1 MIPSMNNINPWI
13 GLNSYQEG
21 QILYGRSQ
29 EIQDLSMSVF
39 YNRQT
44 VVYGKSG
51 IGKSSLLHAGIFPMA
66 RLRGC
71 LPISVR
77 FDHAS
82 EISYRQ
88 QLIQCITDAVLAAG
102 GVMRDTQI
110 DPDAPQ
116 SLWEFFHRMQPQKDG
131 QIITP
136 LVVIDQ
142 FEEIFTLTKNA
153 QVVRAFFDE
162 LADLF
167 NDMMPDYLQSHG
179 TLQKVKE
186 TGSIFDGLQIKP
198 SDSRFASEM
207 SYHIVF
213 VLREDYLSYL
223 ERYTAHIPTLKQNRY
238 GLLPIT
244 YRQAMEII
252 TKPCEG
258 LVSTEVADAI
268 IRHITPDQDINDETP
283 IDSAILSLFLSRLYE
298 KKKDDSFISMQL
310 VKEQGETLIEDFYA
324 EVVATI
330 NRKTVELL
338 EDVLINTDGHR
349 ENVTIESLY
358 KTEGIEPSSI
368 EAMERAHLLRIFSYG
383 NVQRVEFAHDVLC
396 PIIVR
401 RRGERQSIARMRR
414 TQRNGILV
422 MMASFV
428 ILFSL
433 LYVVIERID
442 SKESLARQQARL
454 NEMEVSLIEKGAQ
467 KMLDKHDIYGA
478 IQLLINSIDT
488 QELIP
493 STSTV
498 RLEKILRQSVDNLLQ
513 SKSNQVAS
521 IHRKMLLDGQCV
533 ISRSERLCGA
543 LDETRMGVVIIDTQ
557 TGAIVQVFSLN
568 ESYGTNNLFGYDTRD
583 EYYFGRND
591 YYEYVDTEKCT
602 VHFAEQTSIELFVT
616 DIHPNDSRCLLVAND
631 TVLLDC
637 FIYTGDDK
645 YLVSSGEFGAT
656 RMCIHDIHSNI
667 IEAAYTTSG
676 DSIAILLADSTIL
689 LYDALIGTRLHND
702 VASSQSLIE
711 ANQRKHN
718 VYDEEP
724 NDDGGV
730 YPAVIELTKNTR
742 MSHQLFGEY
751 IISLS
756 TNKETVFRN
765 RITPNTTWSIYHPDD
780 KIVKHMREYLD
791 SLQLSPEL
799 KRLQRTYHYSEGQSF
814 LGNRYICP
822 MAINTNQN
830 RVAVLLPTRKTNQFD
845 LYGLYPHNG
854 AIFYHTTIPYEIQTI
869 HFSEDDQYLVVNYGE
884 ETQEVIYLPPLEQ
897 LVDSCKNMFFDW
909 QMTEEERYQ
918 TYIHMND

>member
-1 MIPSMNNINPWI
+1 MNNINPWI

-88 QLIQCITDAVLAAG
+88 QLIQRITDAVLAAG
-102 GVMRDTQI
+102 GVMEDTQT
-110 DPDAPQ
+110 DTDAPQ
-116 SLWEFFHRMQPQKDG
+116 SLWEFFHRMQPQKNG

-136 LVVIDQ
+136 LIVIDQ
-142 FEEIFTLTKNA
+142 FEEIFTLTKNT
-153 QVVRAFFDE
+153 QTVRAFFDE

-167 NDMMPDYLQSHG
+167 NDMMPDYLQLHG
-179 TLQKVKE
+179 ALQKTKE

-198 SDSRFASEM
+198 SDSRFANEM

-223 ERYTAHIPTLKQNRY
+223 ERYTAHIPALKQNRY

-310 VKEQGETLIEDFYA
+310 VKEQGETLLEDFYA

-358 KTEGIEPSSI
+358 KREGIEPSSV
-368 EAMERAHLLRIFSYG
+368 EAMEHAHLLRIFSYG

-401 RRGERQSIARMRR
+401 RRSERQNVARIRR
-414 TQRNGILV
+414 TQRNGTLV
-422 MMASFV
+422 MMISFV

-433 LYVVIERID
+433 LYVVFERID

-454 NEMEVSLIEKGAQ
+454 NEMEVSLIKKGTD
-467 KMLDKHDIYGA
+467 KMIDNHDYYGA
-478 IQLLINSIDT
+478 IRLLINSIDGDLSNPSSSYARKELDLRDAVYYALFSQDT
-488 QELIP
+488 CVAKVNYQFSLPYEKTAVISNSKRLIGINDNTGVAVIIDSHTSAVISCLSKHKVNPYDGVFAQENADNWKCFVVDDKVKITYEDYDNSLTLTDISNDDKRCLI
-493 STSTV
+493 
-498 RLEKILRQSVDNLLQ
+498 IVDDTT
-513 SKSNQVAS
+513 
-521 IHRKMLLDGQCV
+521 LLDCWIFQGEEWWRRSDREFGPTRLYLHNIDDTIANAAYSNNGDTIAIQLCDNSYYMFNSKNGKEIITENV
-533 ISRSERLCGA
+533 IEQAKRIISQTKPRQLDLLKADIGNERVWYPIQINENILVQPTSIREIAVYHYNKKGLKYPDKIDVYQPSKETIERVRSHLDTLPLPSHLTHFPRSYYLDENGEKTDRRYHWPIA
-543 LDETRMGVVIIDTQ
+543 TNKDETR
-557 TGAIVQVFSLN
+557 L
-568 ESYGTNNLFGYDTRD
+568 
-583 EYYFGRND
+583 
-591 YYEYVDTEKCT
+591 
-602 VHFAEQTSIELFVT
+602 
-616 DIHPNDSRCLLVAND
+616 
-631 TVLLDC
+631 
-637 FIYTGDDK
+637 
-645 YLVSSGEFGAT
+645 
-656 RMCIHDIHSNI
+656 
-667 IEAAYTTSG
+667 
-676 DSIAILLADSTIL
+676 AILKPVWNNNYSISCIYASTG
-689 LYDALIGTRLHND
+689 Y
-702 VASSQSLIE
+702 
-711 ANQRKHN
+711 
-718 VYDEEP
+718 
-724 NDDGGV
+724 
-730 YPAVIELTKNTR
+730 
-742 MSHQLFGEY
+742 
-751 IISLS
+751 
-756 TNKETVFRN
+756 
-765 RITPNTTWSIYHPDD
+765 
-780 KIVKHMREYLD
+780 
-791 SLQLSPEL
+791 
-799 KRLQRTYHYSEGQSF
+799 
-814 LGNRYICP
+814 
-822 MAINTNQN
+822 
-830 RVAVLLPTRKTNQFD
+830 QFFQVT
-845 LYGLYPHNG
+845 GMVPVH
-854 AIFYHTTIPYEIQTI
+854 TI
-869 HFSEDDQYLVVNYGE
+869 HFSEDDLYLVVNYGE
-884 ETQEVIYLPPLEQ
+884 ESQQLYYLPPLEQ

>member
-66 RLRGC
+66 RMRGC

-88 QLIQCITDAVLAAG
+88 QLIQYITDAVLAAG

-110 DPDAPQ
+110 DTDAPQ

-167 NDMMPDYLQSHG
+167 NDMMPDYLQLHG
-179 TLQKVKE
+179 ALQKAKE
-186 TGSIFDGLQIKP
+186 TGSIFDGLQIMP
-198 SDSRFASEM
+198 SDSRFANEM

-213 VLREDYLSYL
+213 VLREDYLSNL
-223 ERYTAHIPTLKQNRY
+223 ERYTAHIPALKQNRY

-283 IDSAILSLFLSRLYE
+283 IDSAILSLYLSRLFE
-298 KKKDDSFISMQL
+298 KKKDAPFISMQL

-324 EVVATI
+324 EVVAAI

-358 KTEGIEPSSI
+358 KREGIEPSSV
-368 EAMERAHLLRIFSYG
+368 EAMEHAHLLRIFSYG

-401 RRGERQSIARMRR
+401 RRGERQNIARMRR

-454 NEMEVSLIEKGAQ
+454 NEMEVSLIEKGTD
-467 KMLDKHDIYGA
+467 KMIDNHDYYGA
-478 IQLLINSIDT
+478 IRLLINSIDGDLSNPSSSNARK
-488 QELIP
+488 ELD
-493 STSTV
+493 
-498 RLEKILRQSVDNLLQ
+498 LR
-513 SKSNQVAS
+513 VALYYALFS
-521 IHRKMLLDGQCV
+521 QDTCVAKVNYQFSLPYERTAV
-533 ISRSERLCGA
+533 ISSSKRLIGIN
-543 LDETRMGVVIIDTQ
+543 DNTGVAVIIDSH
-557 TGAIVQVFSLN
+557 TGAIVLCLSKHKVNPYDGVFAQEN
-568 ESYGTNNLFGYDTRD
+568 ADNWKCFVADDKVKITYEDYDKNLT
-583 EYYFGRND
+583 
-591 YYEYVDTEKCT
+591 
-602 VHFAEQTSIELFVT
+602 LT
-616 DIHPNDSRCLLVAND
+616 DISNDDKRCLLIVDD
-631 TVLLDC
+631 TTLLDC
-637 FIYTGDDK
+637 WIFQGEEWWRRSDR
-645 YLVSSGEFGAT
+645 EFGPT
-656 RMCIHDIHSNI
+656 RLYLHNFNDSIANAAYSSNGDTIAVQLWDNSYYMFNSKNGKEIITENI
-667 IEAAYTTSG
+667 IEQAKSIISQTKPRQLDLLKADIGNDRVWYPVQIYENILVQPTSIREIEVYHYNKKG
-676 DSIAILLADSTIL
+676 IEYPDKIDVYQPSKETIERVRSHLDTLPLPSHLTHFPRSYYLDENGEKTDRRYHWPIATNKDETRLAILKPVWNNNYSISCIYASTG
-689 LYDALIGTRLHND
+689 Y
-702 VASSQSLIE
+702 
-711 ANQRKHN
+711 
-718 VYDEEP
+718 
-724 NDDGGV
+724 
-730 YPAVIELTKNTR
+730 
-742 MSHQLFGEY
+742 
-751 IISLS
+751 
-756 TNKETVFRN
+756 
-765 RITPNTTWSIYHPDD
+765 
-780 KIVKHMREYLD
+780 
-791 SLQLSPEL
+791 
-799 KRLQRTYHYSEGQSF
+799 
-814 LGNRYICP
+814 
-822 MAINTNQN
+822 
-830 RVAVLLPTRKTNQFD
+830 QFFQVT
-845 LYGLYPHNG
+845 GMVPVH
-854 AIFYHTTIPYEIQTI
+854 TI
-869 HFSEDDQYLVVNYGE
+869 HFSEDDLYLVVNYGE
-884 ETQEVIYLPPLEQ
+884 ESQQLYYLPPLEQ

>member
-1 MIPSMNNINPWI
+1 MSNINPWI

-66 RLRGC
+66 RQRGC

-88 QLIQCITDAVLAAG
+88 QLIQYITDAVLAAG
-102 GVMRDTQI
+102 GVMQDTQI
-110 DPDAPQ
+110 DQDAPQ

-167 NDMMPDYLQSHG
+167 NDMMPDYLQLHG
-179 TLQKVKE
+179 ALQKAKE
-186 TGSIFDGLQIKP
+186 TGSIFDDLQIIP
-198 SDSRFASEM
+198 SNSRFASEM

-213 VLREDYLSYL
+213 VLREDYLSNL
-223 ERYTAHIPTLKQNRY
+223 ERYTAHIPALKQNRY

-283 IDSAILSLFLSRLYE
+283 IDSAILSLYLSRLFE
-298 KKKDDSFISMQL
+298 KKKDAPFISMQL
-310 VKEQGETLIEDFYA
+310 VKEHGETLIEDFYA

-358 KTEGIEPSSI
+358 KREGIEPSSV
-368 EAMERAHLLRIFSYG
+368 EAMEHAHLLRIFSYG

-401 RRGERQSIARMRR
+401 RRSERQNVARIRR
-414 TQRNGILV
+414 TQRKGTLV
-422 MMASFV
+422 MMISFV

-433 LYVVIERID
+433 LYVVFERID
-442 SKESLARQQARL
+442 SKQSIARQQAHL
-454 NEMEVSLIEKGAQ
+454 NEMEVSLIEKGTD
-467 KMLDKHDIYGA
+467 KMIANHDYYGA
-478 IQLLINSIDT
+478 IRLLINSMNGDLSNPSSSDAKKELSLRVALYDALFSQDT
-488 QELIP
+488 C
-493 STSTV
+493 
-498 RLEKILRQSVDNLLQ
+498 
-513 SKSNQVAS
+513 VAKVNYQFS
-521 IHRKMLLDGQCV
+521 LPYERTAV
-533 ISRSERLCGA
+533 ISNSKRLI
-543 LDETRMGVVIIDTQ
+543 GVNDNTEVAVIIDSH
-557 TGAIVQVFSLN
+557 TGAIVSCLSKHKVNPYDGVFSQENADNWKCFVENDKVRLTY
-568 ESYGTNNLFGYDTRD
+568 EGYENNFIL
-583 EYYFGRND
+583 
-591 YYEYVDTEKCT
+591 
-602 VHFAEQTSIELFVT
+602 T
-616 DIHPNDSRCLLVAND
+616 DISNDDKRCLIIADD
-631 TVLLDC
+631 TTLLDC
-637 FIYTGDDK
+637 WIFQGEEWWRRSDR
-645 YLVSSGEFGAT
+645 EFGPT
-656 RMCIHDIHSNI
+656 RLYLHNI
-667 IEAAYTTSG
+667 DDTIANAAYSNNG
-676 DSIAILLADSTIL
+676 DTIAIQLCDNSYYMFNSKNGKEIITVNGIEQAKRIISQTKPRQLDLLKADIGNERVWYPIQINENILVQPTSIREIEVYHYNKKRIEHPDNIDIYQPSTKTIEKVRAHL
-689 LYDALIGTRLHND
+689 DTLPLPSHLTHFPRSYYLDENGEKTDRRYDWPIATNKDETRLALLKPVWHNYYSISCIY
-702 VASSQSLIE
+702 ASTGYQFF
-711 ANQRKHN
+711 Q
-718 VYDEEP
+718 VT
-724 NDDGGV
+724 G
-730 YPAVIELTKNTR
+730 
-742 MSHQLFGEY
+742 
-751 IISLS
+751 
-756 TNKETVFRN
+756 TV
-765 RITPNTTWSIYHPDD
+765 PVH
-780 KIVKHMREYLD
+780 
-791 SLQLSPEL
+791 
-799 KRLQRTYHYSEGQSF
+799 
-814 LGNRYICP
+814 
-822 MAINTNQN
+822 
-830 RVAVLLPTRKTNQFD
+830 
-845 LYGLYPHNG
+845 
-854 AIFYHTTIPYEIQTI
+854 TI

-884 ETQEVIYLPPLEQ
+884 ESQQLYYLPPLEQ

-909 QMTEEERYQ
+909 HMTEEERFQ

>member
-66 RLRGC
+66 RMRGC

-88 QLIQCITDAVLAAG
+88 QLIQYITDAVLAAG

-110 DPDAPQ
+110 DQDAPR

-167 NDMMPDYLQSHG
+167 NDMMPDYLQLHG
-179 TLQKVKE
+179 ALQKTKE

-198 SDSRFASEM
+198 SDSRFANEM

-223 ERYTAHIPTLKQNRY
+223 ERYTAHIPALKQNRY

-358 KTEGIEPSSI
+358 NREGIEPSSVK
-368 EAMERAHLLRIFSYG
+368 AMEHAHLLRIFSYG

-401 RRGERQSIARMRR
+401 RRSERQNVARIRR
-414 TQRNGILV
+414 TQRNGTLV

-442 SKESLARQQARL
+442 SKESLSRHQARL
-454 NEMEVSLIEKGAQ
+454 NEMEVSLIEKGTD
-467 KMLDKHDIYGA
+467 KMLDNHNYYGA
-478 IQLLINSIDT
+478 IRLLINSLEGDLSNPSSSNARKELDLRIAAYYALFSQDTCVAKVNYQFSLPYEKTAVISNSKRLIGINDNTGVAVIIDSHT
-488 QELIP
+488 GAVISCLSKHKVNPYDGVFAQENADNWKCFVEDDKIKFTSEDYDNSLTLTDISNDDKRCLI
-493 STSTV
+493 
-498 RLEKILRQSVDNLLQ
+498 IVDDTT
-513 SKSNQVAS
+513 
-521 IHRKMLLDGQCV
+521 LLDCWIFQGEEWWRRSDREFGPTRLYLHNIDDTIANAAYSNNGDTIAIQLCDNSYYMFNSKNGKEIITENV
-533 ISRSERLCGA
+533 IEQAKRIISQTKPRQLDLLKADIGNERVWYPIQINENILVQPTSIREIAVYHYNKKGLEYPDKIDVYQPSKETIERVRSHLDTLPLPSHLTHFPRSYYLDENGEKTDRRYHWPIA
-543 LDETRMGVVIIDTQ
+543 TNKDETR
-557 TGAIVQVFSLN
+557 L
-568 ESYGTNNLFGYDTRD
+568 
-583 EYYFGRND
+583 
-591 YYEYVDTEKCT
+591 
-602 VHFAEQTSIELFVT
+602 
-616 DIHPNDSRCLLVAND
+616 
-631 TVLLDC
+631 
-637 FIYTGDDK
+637 
-645 YLVSSGEFGAT
+645 
-656 RMCIHDIHSNI
+656 
-667 IEAAYTTSG
+667 
-676 DSIAILLADSTIL
+676 AILKPVWNNNYSISCIYASTG
-689 LYDALIGTRLHND
+689 Y
-702 VASSQSLIE
+702 
-711 ANQRKHN
+711 
-718 VYDEEP
+718 
-724 NDDGGV
+724 
-730 YPAVIELTKNTR
+730 
-742 MSHQLFGEY
+742 
-751 IISLS
+751 
-756 TNKETVFRN
+756 
-765 RITPNTTWSIYHPDD
+765 
-780 KIVKHMREYLD
+780 
-791 SLQLSPEL
+791 
-799 KRLQRTYHYSEGQSF
+799 
-814 LGNRYICP
+814 
-822 MAINTNQN
+822 
-830 RVAVLLPTRKTNQFD
+830 QFFQVT
-845 LYGLYPHNG
+845 GMVPVH
-854 AIFYHTTIPYEIQTI
+854 TI
-869 HFSEDDQYLVVNYGE
+869 HFSEDDLYLVVNYGE
-884 ETQEVIYLPPLEQ
+884 ESQQLYYLPPLEQ

>member
-88 QLIQCITDAVLAAG
+88 QLIQRITDAVLAAG
-102 GVMRDTQI
+102 GVMEDTQT
-110 DPDAPQ
+110 DTDAPQ

-136 LVVIDQ
+136 LIVIDQ
-142 FEEIFTLTKNA
+142 FEEIFTLTKNT
-153 QVVRAFFDE
+153 QTVRAFFDE

-179 TLQKVKE
+179 ALQSTRE
-186 TGSIFDGLQIKP
+186 TGSIFDDLQIIP
-198 SDSRFASEM
+198 SNSRFASEM

-213 VLREDYLSYL
+213 VLREDYLSNL
-223 ERYTAHIPTLKQNRY
+223 ERYTAHIPALKQNRY

-324 EVVATI
+324 EVVADI

-358 KTEGIEPSSI
+358 KREGIEPSSV
-368 EAMERAHLLRIFSYG
+368 ETLERAHLLRIFSYG

-401 RRGERQSIARMRR
+401 RRSERQNVARIRR
-414 TQRNGILV
+414 TQRNGTLV
-422 MMASFV
+422 MMISFV

-454 NEMEVSLIEKGAQ
+454 NEMEVSLIEKGTD
-467 KMLDKHDIYGA
+467 KMIDNHDYYGA
-478 IQLLINSIDT
+478 IRLLINSLEGDLSNPSSSNARKELDLRIAAYYALFSRDTCVAKVNYQFSLPYEKTAVISNSKRLIGINDNTGVAVIIDSHT
-488 QELIP
+488 GAVISCLSKHKVNPYDGVFAQENADNWKCFVEDDKIKFTCEDYDNSLTLTDISNDDKRCLI
-493 STSTV
+493 
-498 RLEKILRQSVDNLLQ
+498 IVDDTT
-513 SKSNQVAS
+513 
-521 IHRKMLLDGQCV
+521 LLDCWIFQGEEWWRRSDREFGPTRLYLHNIDDTIANAAYSNNGDTIAIQLCDNSYYMFNSKNGKEIITENV
-533 ISRSERLCGA
+533 KEQAKRIISQTKPRQLDLLKADIGNERVWYPIQINENILVQPTSIREIAVYHYNKKGLKYPDKIDVYQPSKETIERVRSHLDTLPLPSHLTHFPRSYYLDENGGKTDKRYHWPIA
-543 LDETRMGVVIIDTQ
+543 TNKDETRM
-557 TGAIVQVFSLN
+557 
-568 ESYGTNNLFGYDTRD
+568 
-583 EYYFGRND
+583 
-591 YYEYVDTEKCT
+591 
-602 VHFAEQTSIELFVT
+602 
-616 DIHPNDSRCLLVAND
+616 
-631 TVLLDC
+631 
-637 FIYTGDDK
+637 
-645 YLVSSGEFGAT
+645 
-656 RMCIHDIHSNI
+656 
-667 IEAAYTTSG
+667 
-676 DSIAILLADSTIL
+676 AILRPVWHNNYSISCIYASTG
-689 LYDALIGTRLHND
+689 YQFFQVTGTVPVH
-702 VASSQSLIE
+702 
-711 ANQRKHN
+711 
-718 VYDEEP
+718 
-724 NDDGGV
+724 
-730 YPAVIELTKNTR
+730 
-742 MSHQLFGEY
+742 
-751 IISLS
+751 
-756 TNKETVFRN
+756 
-765 RITPNTTWSIYHPDD
+765 
-780 KIVKHMREYLD
+780 
-791 SLQLSPEL
+791 
-799 KRLQRTYHYSEGQSF
+799 
-814 LGNRYICP
+814 
-822 MAINTNQN
+822 
-830 RVAVLLPTRKTNQFD
+830 
-845 LYGLYPHNG
+845 
-854 AIFYHTTIPYEIQTI
+854 TI

-884 ETQEVIYLPPLEQ
+884 ESQQLYYLPPMEQ

>member
-1 MIPSMNNINPWI
+1 MNNINPWI

-66 RLRGC
+66 RMRGC

-88 QLIQCITDAVLAAG
+88 QLIQYITDAVLAAG

-110 DPDAPQ
+110 DQDAPR

-167 NDMMPDYLQSHG
+167 NDMMPDYLQLHG
-179 TLQKVKE
+179 ALQKTKE

-198 SDSRFASEM
+198 SDSRFANEM

-223 ERYTAHIPTLKQNRY
+223 ERYTAHIPALKQNRY

-358 KTEGIEPSSI
+358 NREGIEPSSVK
-368 EAMERAHLLRIFSYG
+368 AMEHAHLLRIFSYG

-401 RRGERQSIARMRR
+401 RRSERQNVARIRR
-414 TQRNGILV
+414 TQRNGTLV

-442 SKESLARQQARL
+442 SKESLSRHQARL
-454 NEMEVSLIEKGAQ
+454 NEMEVSLIEKGTD
-467 KMLDKHDIYGA
+467 KMLDNHNYYGA
-478 IQLLINSIDT
+478 IRLLINSLEGDLSNPSSSNARKELDLRIAAYYALFSQDTCVAKVNYQFSLPYEKTAVISNSKRLIGINDNTGVAVIIDSHT
-488 QELIP
+488 GAVISCLSKHKVNPYDGVFAQENADNWKCFVEDDKIKFTSEDYDNSLTLTDISNDDKRCLI
-493 STSTV
+493 
-498 RLEKILRQSVDNLLQ
+498 IVDDTT
-513 SKSNQVAS
+513 
-521 IHRKMLLDGQCV
+521 LLDCWIFQGEEWWRRSDREFGPTRLYLHNIDDTIANAAYSNNGDTIAIQLCDNSYYMFNSKNGKEIITENV
-533 ISRSERLCGA
+533 IEQAKRIISQTKPRQLDLLKADIGNERVWYPIQINENILVQPTSIREIAVYHYNKKGLEYPDKIDVYQPSKETIERVRSHLDTLPLPSHLTHFPRSYYLDENGEKTDRRYHWPIA
-543 LDETRMGVVIIDTQ
+543 TNKDETR
-557 TGAIVQVFSLN
+557 L
-568 ESYGTNNLFGYDTRD
+568 
-583 EYYFGRND
+583 
-591 YYEYVDTEKCT
+591 
-602 VHFAEQTSIELFVT
+602 
-616 DIHPNDSRCLLVAND
+616 
-631 TVLLDC
+631 
-637 FIYTGDDK
+637 
-645 YLVSSGEFGAT
+645 
-656 RMCIHDIHSNI
+656 
-667 IEAAYTTSG
+667 
-676 DSIAILLADSTIL
+676 AILKPVWNNNYSISCIYASTG
-689 LYDALIGTRLHND
+689 Y
-702 VASSQSLIE
+702 
-711 ANQRKHN
+711 
-718 VYDEEP
+718 
-724 NDDGGV
+724 
-730 YPAVIELTKNTR
+730 
-742 MSHQLFGEY
+742 
-751 IISLS
+751 
-756 TNKETVFRN
+756 
-765 RITPNTTWSIYHPDD
+765 
-780 KIVKHMREYLD
+780 
-791 SLQLSPEL
+791 
-799 KRLQRTYHYSEGQSF
+799 
-814 LGNRYICP
+814 
-822 MAINTNQN
+822 
-830 RVAVLLPTRKTNQFD
+830 QFFQVT
-845 LYGLYPHNG
+845 GMVPVH
-854 AIFYHTTIPYEIQTI
+854 TI
-869 HFSEDDQYLVVNYGE
+869 HFSEDDLYLVVNYGE
-884 ETQEVIYLPPLEQ
+884 ESQQLYYLPPLEQ